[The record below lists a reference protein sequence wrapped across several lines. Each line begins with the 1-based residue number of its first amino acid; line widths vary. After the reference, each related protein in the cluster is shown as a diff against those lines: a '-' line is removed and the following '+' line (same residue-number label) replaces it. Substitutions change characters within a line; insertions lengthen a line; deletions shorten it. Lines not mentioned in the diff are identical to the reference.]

1 MGPSN
6 KLSCEAGSFSCHL
19 NPHRFF
25 NLVRG
30 VEALFSCTGTLGCMV
45 CLALQLFLPVYL
57 QANVG
62 LTAAP
67 AATSLCP
74 PAITL
79 PTLVL
84 QLLPCHKSSPPYCPS
99 LDECLFFKKEDF
111 HTVQFYGSSGYF
123 LFLICCC
130 SSFGFVKRQS
140 VSTYASILAGNL
152 CHILMRK
159 KMFQH
164 LALAHH
170 LVPLSCTETEVDTS
184 ASQ

>member
-25 NLVRG
+25 YLVRG

-123 LFLICCC
+123 FFLNLLSSLFLFCEGAKCIHPCLHLGWKSLSHFDEKKNVSALGAC
-130 SSFGFVKRQS
+130 S
-140 VSTYASILAGNL
+140 
-152 CHILMRK
+152 
-159 KMFQH
+159 
-164 LALAHH
+164 
-170 LVPLSCTETEVDTS
+170 PLGAPVLH
-184 ASQ
+184 